1 MQEDWLSP
9 APKLFGERKTIQKAV
24 RAEPAMSY
32 APTAKMPFV
41 DERWAS
47 LRMPVARAQLAAGAN
62 GRFGAT
68 AGCTGGHA
76 WSGAKEADGEQKRLR
91 LEREY
96 GARQLKI
103 AAERLASVQLRDGS
117 LYSNLRTL
125 VPVVVLATVW
135 TGVNRGELEDMHRF
149 LNRSVGIR
157 HLLLAV
163 LIVTLWNVWL
173 VLSQFAGETV
183 RRRFR
188 AEVWSLA
195 AASFVCGLLPLL
207 ENLARGLYGQGLLL
221 ASLTAAGLLSTSLL
235 LLSGFLAGALLWP
248 KLLRPRVA
256 LIVGSGQRAEMIKA
270 RLLRQYSRLEI
281 FGCVDDE
288 YFGSDAETDN
298 FLGPL
303 SALPELL
310 RTHPIEIV
318 LIGLPIKSKYDEI
331 QKVID
336 VCEATGVESHYMQDV
351 FATSR
356 ARVENE
362 PQGSRHFTVLRVQ
375 GNDPKQYVKRG
386 FDLLVGSML
395 VVATAPVMML
405 AALAVRVTSAGP
417 VLFVQQRYGCN
428 RKRFPMFKFRS
439 MVEDAEARQASL
451 EEANEATGPVFKLKR
466 DPRVTRVG
474 AFLRKTSIDEL
485 PQLFNVLR
493 GEMSLVG
500 PRPLPLRDVSRFE
513 EAWLLRR
520 FSVRPGLTCLWQI
533 RGRSNTSFD
542 NWMKLDLDYIDH
554 WSLGLDLKILILT
567 IPAVLRGSG
576 AV

>member
-1 MQEDWLSP
+1 MLRGASRANRVQAFAG
-9 APKLFGERKTIQKAV
+9 APGMAFPE
-24 RAEPAMSY
+24 S
-32 APTAKMPFV
+32 
-41 DERWAS
+41 RWAS
-47 LRMPVARAQLAAGAN
+47 LRMPVAKVQIAAGPEESFAPA
-62 GRFGAT
+62 F
-68 AGCTGGHA
+68 AGSERLSWQRTQ
-76 WSGAKEADGEQKRLR
+76 ADEEQKRLR
-91 LEREY
+91 LQRKD
-96 GARQLKI
+96 GVRQLRLGV
-103 AAERLASVQLRDGS
+103 ERLASVQLRDGS

-125 VPVVVLATVW
+125 VPVVVLAAVW
-135 TGVNRGELEDMHRF
+135 TGVNRQELADAHRF
-149 LNRSVGIR
+149 LNRSVGVR

-163 LIVTLWNVWL
+163 LIATLWNVWL
-173 VLSQFAGETV
+173 VLAQFTGETT

-188 AEVWSLA
+188 TEVGHLLA
-195 AASFVCGLLPLL
+195 ASCACGLLPLL
-207 ENLARGLYGQGLLL
+207 ENSYRGLYGQGLLL
-221 ASLTAAGLLSTSLL
+221 GALTAGGLFTISLL
-235 LLSGFLAGALLWP
+235 LLCGFLAGALLWP

-256 LIVGSGQRAEMIKA
+256 LIVGSGLRAEKIKA

-288 YFGSDAETDN
+288 YFGTDQETDN

-310 RTHPIEIV
+310 RAHPIEIV

-331 QKVID
+331 QRVID

-356 ARVENE
+356 ARVEHE
-362 PQGSRHFTVLRVQ
+362 PQGSRHFTVLRTH
-375 GNDPKQYVKRG
+375 GKDPKQFVKRG
-386 FDLLVGSML
+386 FDLLAGSLL
-395 VVATAPVMML
+395 VVATAPIMMA
-405 AALAVRVTSAGP
+405 AALAVRLTSPGP

-439 MVEDAEARQASL
+439 MVADAEARQASL
-451 EEANEATGPVFKLKR
+451 ESENEATGPVFKLKR
-466 DPRVTRVG
+466 DPRITAVG

-520 FSVRPGLTCLWQI
+520 FSVRPGLTCLWQV

-542 NWMKLDLDYIDH
+542 HWMKLDLDYIDH
-554 WSLGLDLKILILT
+554 WSLTLDIKILLLT